1 MPAKRP
7 LKKDDLL
14 ERLRRRFNIQII
26 KKRGKGSELIL
37 LQPSEPGSKKGE
49 IFTIKDHG
57 KKTEYPIPVINA
69 VLRRF
74 QIDPE
79 DFWK

>member
-1 MPAKRP
+1 MLIRKP
-7 LKKDDLL
+7 LKKDELL
-14 ERLRRRFNIQII
+14 ERLKRFSIKII

-57 KKTEYPIPVINA
+57 KKTEYPIQVVNA

-74 QIDPE
+74 QISPE
-79 DFWK
+79 DFWN